1 MGHAMSLILE
11 EPQAARFGAVIV
23 AAVVAEQQ
31 LPHIGKQLVVRQSQ
45 SLGLAQP
52 VPRTTG
58 CNRTQA
64 LVHAL
69 QHGLLEH

>member
-11 EPQAARFGAVIV
+11 EPQAAHSGAVMV

-31 LPHIGKQLVVRQSQ
+31 LPHIGKQLVVRQPQ
-45 SLGLAQP
+45 SLGLARP

-58 CNRTQA
+58 YNRMQA
-64 LVHAL
+64 LGHAL
-69 QHGLLEH
+69 QHGLLKH